1 MLIGKSVLESF
12 ILVACVAWRFW
23 LGALS
28 NKGGRGQRN
37 REEIR
42 RSFSRAS
49 RANFAATP
57 LLRPGRQNRHATQA
71 IILASGITA
80 SFTFTG
86 NHLLLFPQRGFQP
99 FRTKIL
105 KILIDSAGLDLQWL

>member
-1 MLIGKSVLESF
+1 MLIGKTVLESF

-57 LLRPGRQNRHATQA
+57 LLRPARQN
-71 IILASGITA
+71 ILASGITA